1 MCRKNPLTILQK
13 TKKTNKKFY
22 NKWLYKISIKCNGA
36 TMFRMQSLENL
47 KEFSTSDESTHRSH
61 SIASRNY
68 KHRDEIGKLANF
80 LLKHPTHIW
89 GKRIES
95 TIFDLYTNDQEFY
108 NLASIEFEDCLIH
121 RFEPDLESI
130 DTLNNASAI
139 IVKKLP
145 HDLYNYRV
153 YLLPHTLAKD
163 MDAKKKY
170 IEWIKAQGDKMT
182 FTPAIESWFL
192 KTDWNWDRRYILVD
206 NEQTLLLLKLR
217 NAQVVGRIYKFVI
230 SDK

>member
-1 MCRKNPLTILQK
+1 
-13 TKKTNKKFY
+13 
-22 NKWLYKISIKCNGA
+22 
-36 TMFRMQSLENL
+36 MFRMQSLENIIA
-47 KEFSTSDESTHRSH
+47 FCNSDETDHRQH
-61 SIASRNY
+61 SIASRSY
-68 KHRDEIGKLANF
+68 RHRDEMFKLANF
-80 LLKHPTHIW
+80 LLQNSKYTW
-89 GKRIES
+89 AKRIES
-95 TIFDLYTNDQEFY
+95 SIFDLYTNDQEFY
-108 NLASIEFEDCLIH
+108 NAASIEFKDSLIH

-130 DTLNNASAI
+130 AALNDTSSI

-153 YLLPHTLAKD
+153 YLLPHVLAKD
-163 MDAKKKY
+163 FEAKKKY
-170 IEWIKAQGDKMT
+170 IEWIKSQGDKMT

>member
-1 MCRKNPLTILQK
+1 MCRKKPLTILQK

-36 TMFRMQSLENL
+36 TMFRMQSLENV
-47 KEFSTSDESTHRSH
+47 KDFCSSDESSHRPH
-61 SIASRNY
+61 SIAGRNY
-68 KHRDEIGKLANF
+68 KHRDEMSKLANF
-80 LLKHPTHIW
+80 LLKHPTHLW
-89 GKRIES
+89 AKRIES
-95 TIFDLYTNDQEFY
+95 TNFDLYTNDQEFY
-108 NLASIEFEDCLIH
+108 NLASIEFEDSLTH

-130 DTLNNASAI
+130 DTLNNTSSI

-153 YLLPHTLAKD
+153 YLLPHKLSKD
-163 MDAKKKY
+163 IEAKKKY
-170 IEWIKAQGDKMT
+170 IDWIKAQGTKMT

>member
-1 MCRKNPLTILQK
+1 
-13 TKKTNKKFY
+13 
-22 NKWLYKISIKCNGA
+22 
-36 TMFRMQSLENL
+36 MFRMQSLEDL
-47 KEFSTSDESTHRSH
+47 KEFCASDESNHRSH
-61 SIASRNY
+61 SIAGRNY

-80 LLKHPTHIW
+80 LSQHSSSLW
-89 GKRIES
+89 SKRIES
-95 TIFDLYTNDQEFY
+95 TIFDLYTNDKEFY
-108 NLASIEFEDCLIH
+108 NLASIEFEDILIH

-130 DTLNNASAI
+130 DTLNNASSI
-139 IVKKLP
+139 IVKNLP

-153 YLLPHTLAKD
+153 YLLPHKLAKD
-163 MDAKKKY
+163 IHDKKKY
-170 IEWIKAQGDKMT
+170 IEWIKGQGTKMT